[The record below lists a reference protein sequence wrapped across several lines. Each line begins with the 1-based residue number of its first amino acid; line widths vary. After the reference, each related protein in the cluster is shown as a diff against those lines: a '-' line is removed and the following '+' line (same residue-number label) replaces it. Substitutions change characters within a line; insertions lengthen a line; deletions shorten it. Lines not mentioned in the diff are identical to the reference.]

1 MSRKPPQAKLVAA
14 SVRNPLTLTC
24 EGDVDIEAAAGEES
38 LPRFTMVAY
47 TGQPMRPG
55 GWHAEAPI
63 ILDIG
68 GMQKPPGGRMPIHR
82 GHDSN
87 RIVGHSESVQGGT
100 KVLVKGVISANN
112 EHAAEVV
119 GSSRNQ
125 FPWQASVGARLIGQP
140 EYVSEGRSVLVNG
153 QRHKGPVYVARKWAL
168 NEASFVSLGADGATS
183 AIAAEDNRMTFESW
197 IEARGF
203 DVAQLN
209 DAQVETLRAA
219 YAAEQ
224 AAQAPAP
231 APAPVAVA
239 AQPAIDSSAMQAAIT
254 SAVQAAAQAAA
265 SRTTL
270 ISTVLGSHPQLAAQA
285 ASENWDEIR
294 IKNEG
299 ELARLRANASSGPHI
314 HVSQRSEGAQAQKQI
329 EAAMFIAGGIGNEND
344 AVRTYGEQTVEAAAR
359 NLPRAAGL
367 RYLIHETIRASG
379 KTAHPGVMDDDTIR
393 AAFQADRDLR
403 ASSGFST
410 LSLSGTLSNLA
421 NKMLLRAYNEVP
433 SVVRR
438 FCRTVPHSDFK
449 AHTKY
454 RVTTPGELD
463 KLGPTGE
470 IKHTEL
476 DEDTYSNQIETFAR
490 MMALTRQMMRNDD
503 LGAFLQIPAMFGRM
517 AARTHEKSVFSVLL
531 DNTDNFFNASPSA
544 GSGFKSNALASG
556 SSSALSVTSLASAE
570 TLFWSQ
576 EDKHGNPIDLVPS
589 ILLVAPAKYR
599 DATNLLTRTTVT
611 VAGDP
616 TTGKQMEIG
625 NEFVGQFEPVMSP
638 YVSAASLTGNS
649 TTKWW
654 LFAAPSA
661 DVAVIEIAYLD
672 GRQAPTI
679 ESAETDFNTLGMQ
692 WRAYWDWGVAKQD
705 RRAGVYSPGA

>member
-1 MSRKPPQAKLVAA
+1 MIA
-14 SVRNPLTLTC
+14 SLRNPLEITGA
-24 EGDVDIEAAAGEES
+24 GDVEIEAAAGEES
-38 LPRFTMVAY
+38 IPRFTMVAY
-47 TGQPMRPG
+47 TGAPMRPG

-63 ILDIG
+63 VLDIG

-82 GHDSN
+82 GHDAN
-87 RIVGHSESVQGGT
+87 RIVGHSESIQGGT
-100 KVLVKGVISANN
+100 KVIVKGVISANN

-140 EYVSEGRSVLVNG
+140 EYVSEGRSVVVNG
-153 QRHKGPVYVARKWAL
+153 QKFRGPVYVARKWSL
-168 NEASFVSLGADGATS
+168 QEASFVSLGADGATS
-183 AIAAEDNRMTFESW
+183 AIAAEDTRMDYGKW
-197 IEARGF
+197 LEAQGF
-203 DVAQLN
+203 VASELS
-209 DAQVETLRAA
+209 ETQQEVLRAA
-219 YAAEQ
+219 YEASNAPEPVAEP
-224 AAQAPAP
+224 AAPA
-231 APAPVAVA
+231 AAPVAA
-239 AQPAIDSSAMQAAIT
+239 APVLDPQAINATIAH
-254 SAVQAAAQAAA
+254 AVQAAV
-265 SRTTL
+265 SRQTL
-270 ISTVLGSHPQLAAQA
+270 IGSVLGAHPQLAAKA
-285 ASENWDEIR
+285 VRENWDEDR
-294 IKNEG
+294 MRNEA
-299 ELARLRANASSGPHI
+299 ELATLRASYSRGPAI
-314 HVSQRSEGAQAQKQI
+314 HVSQRAEGAEAQKQV
-329 EAAMFIAGGIGNEND
+329 EAAMYVAGGIGTESD
-344 AVRTYGEQTVEAAAR
+344 AVRTYGEQTVEAAHR

-379 KTAHPGVMDDDTIR
+379 GYAHPGVMDDDTIR

-449 AHTKY
+449 THTKY

-531 DNTDNFFNASPSA
+531 DNTDSFFNAAPAAS
-544 GSGFKSNALASG
+544 SGYKSNALAAG
-556 SSSALSVTSLASAE
+556 SSSNLSVTSLASAE

-589 ILLVAPAKYR
+589 ILLVSPSKYR